1 MWPAICC
8 REREKQLD
16 KLTEKKYSYTAGQWN
31 VNTVSM
37 GGLGKDPDL
46 SAELEQGG

>member
-1 MWPAICC
+1 V
-8 REREKQLD
+8 
-16 KLTEKKYSYTAGQWN
+16 KKYSYTAGQWN

-46 SAELEQGG
+46 STDELEQGDQCVKYM